1 LKNWQKSSRKIEKR
15 GTLNHPC
22 CSTSTHFVLNRRISN
37 VEVMKNVIKFH
48 NSTFVIRILLK
59 PPEHLQREILMKVL
73 VIGGGGREHALVWK
87 IAQSPKVKKIYCAP
101 GNAGIADLATCLPIN
116 SGDINKLVEFA
127 KKEKIDLTIVGPE
140 DPLCNGIVDIFE
152 KEGLKV
158 FGASQKAVE
167 IESSKSFAKEL
178 MHKYGIHTA
187 AGKTFTSYKKAE
199 NYIRKI
205 GAPVVVKADGLAAGK
220 GVMVCET
227 VSKAIDALKLII
239 KKRAFGDAGNKVVV
253 EECLTGEETSFLAFT
268 DGKNLLPL
276 PSSQDHKAIYDN
288 DQGPNTGGMGAYS
301 SAPIVDRFMHKK
313 IMEEIMMPT
322 IQAMASEGRPYKG
335 VLYAGLMIDKDRIKV
350 LEFNARFG
358 DPEAQPLLMRIKN
371 DMVPIMEATI
381 EGTLDQCELEID
393 ERAAVCVVMAS
404 KGYPGSYKKGIA
416 ISGLNDVKRM
426 KDVVVFHAGT
436 DKKEKTI
443 VTNGGRVLGVTALGH
458 SVKKAISRAYMAA
471 SRITWDG
478 VYYRK
483 DIGQKALKR
492 IERPP
497 KVGIVMGSD
506 SDYQVMEETVAALK
520 KFDIPFEMTVAS
532 AHRSPEKAYEFAS
545 SARKRGLKVIIAG
558 AGHAAHLAGAI
569 AAYTS
574 LPVIGVPID
583 SSALQGLDS
592 LLSTVQMPPG
602 IPVAT
607 VAIGKPGAK
616 NAGILA
622 AQILAVSDARLEK
635 MLDEYKKEMAA
646 KVEEKASNLQC
657 PI

>member
-1 LKNWQKSSRKIEKR
+1 MADLLQKK
-15 GTLNHPC
+15 
-22 CSTSTHFVLNRRISN
+22 
-37 VEVMKNVIKFH
+37 
-48 NSTFVIRILLK
+48 
-59 PPEHLQREILMKVL
+59 EIYMKVL
-73 VIGGGGREHALVWK
+73 IIGGGGREHALVWK

-101 GNAGIADLATCLPIN
+101 GNAGIADMATCLPIN
-116 SGDINKLVEFA
+116 SGDINKLLEFA

-158 FGASQKAVE
+158 FGANQKAVE
-167 IESSKSFAKEL
+167 IESSKSFAKDL
-178 MHKYGIHTA
+178 MNKYGINTA

-199 NYIRKI
+199 DYIRKT

-220 GVMVCET
+220 GVIVCET

-239 KKRAFGDAGNKVVV
+239 KKRAFGDAGDKVVV

-268 DGKNLLPL
+268 DGENLLPL

-301 SAPIVDRFMHKK
+301 SAPIIDRYMHKK

-371 DMVPIMEATI
+371 DIVPIMEATI
-381 EGTLDQCELEID
+381 EGTLDKCKLEID
-393 ERAAVCVVMAS
+393 DRAAVCLVMAS
-404 KGYPGSYKKGIA
+404 KGYPGSYKKGIP
-416 ISGLNDVKRM
+416 ISGLKDVKRM

-436 DKKEKTI
+436 DKKDKKI
-443 VTNGGRVLGVTALGH
+443 VTNGGRVLGVTALGN
-458 SVKKAISRAYMAA
+458 SVKKAISKAYMAA

-492 IERPP
+492 IEQPP

-506 SDYQVMEETVAALK
+506 SDYKVMEETVAALK
-520 KFDIPFEMTVAS
+520 KFDVPFEMTVAS

-545 SARKRGLKVIIAG
+545 SAQKRGLKVIIAG

-583 SSALQGLDS
+583 SSALKGLDS

-607 VAIGKPGAK
+607 VAIGKPGAR

-622 AQILAVSDARLEK
+622 AQILAVSDAGLEK
-635 MLDEYKKEMAA
+635 MLDNYKKEMAA
-646 KVEEKASNLQC
+646 KVEEKASKLQGQ
-657 PI
+657 I

>member
-1 LKNWQKSSRKIEKR
+1 
-15 GTLNHPC
+15 
-22 CSTSTHFVLNRRISN
+22 
-37 VEVMKNVIKFH
+37 
-48 NSTFVIRILLK
+48 
-59 PPEHLQREILMKVL
+59 MKVL
-73 VIGGGGREHALVWK
+73 IIGGGGREHALAWK

-158 FGASQKAVE
+158 FGANQKAVE
-167 IESSKSFAKEL
+167 IESSKSFAKDL
-178 MHKYGIHTA
+178 MNKYGINTA

-199 NYIRKI
+199 DYIRKT

-220 GVMVCET
+220 GVIVCET

-239 KKRAFGDAGNKVVV
+239 KKRAFGDAGNKVVI

-276 PSSQDHKAIYDN
+276 PSSQDHKAIFDN
-288 DQGPNTGGMGAYS
+288 DKGPNTGGMGAYS
-301 SAPIVDRFMHKK
+301 SAPIIDRYMHKK
-313 IMEEIMMPT
+313 IMGEIMMPT
-322 IQAMASEGRPYKG
+322 IRAMASEGRPYKG

-371 DMVPIMEATI
+371 DIVPIMEATI
-381 EGTLDQCELEID
+381 EGTLDKCKLEID
-393 ERAAVCVVMAS
+393 DRAAVCVVMAS

-416 ISGLNDVKRM
+416 ISGLKDVKRM
-426 KDVVVFHAGT
+426 KDIVVFHAGT
-436 DKKEKTI
+436 DTKDKKI
-443 VTNGGRVLGVTALGH
+443 VTNGGRVLGVTALGN

-471 SRITWDG
+471 SRITWGG

-492 IERPP
+492 IEQLP

-506 SDYQVMEETVAALK
+506 SDYKVMEETVAALK

-607 VAIGKPGAK
+607 VAIGKPGAR

-622 AQILAVSDARLEK
+622 AQILAVSDAGLEK

-646 KVEEKASNLQC
+646 KVEEKAGKLQGQ
-657 PI
+657 I

>member
-1 LKNWQKSSRKIEKR
+1 
-15 GTLNHPC
+15 
-22 CSTSTHFVLNRRISN
+22 
-37 VEVMKNVIKFH
+37 
-48 NSTFVIRILLK
+48 
-59 PPEHLQREILMKVL
+59 MKVL
-73 VIGGGGREHALVWK
+73 IIGGGGREHALVWK

-101 GNAGIADLATCLPIN
+101 GNAGIADMATCLPIN
-116 SGDINKLVEFA
+116 SGDINKLLEFA

-152 KEGLKV
+152 KQGLKV
-158 FGASQKAVE
+158 FGANQKAVE
-167 IESSKSFAKEL
+167 IESSKSFAKDL
-178 MHKYGIHTA
+178 MNKYGINTA

-199 NYIRKI
+199 DYIRKT

-220 GVMVCET
+220 GVIVCET

-253 EECLTGEETSFLAFT
+253 EKCLTGEEASFLAFT

-301 SAPIVDRFMHKK
+301 SAPIIDRYMHKK

-371 DMVPIMEATI
+371 DIVPIMEATI
-381 EGTLDQCELEID
+381 EGTLDKCKLEID
-393 ERAAVCVVMAS
+393 DRAAVCLVMAS
-404 KGYPGSYKKGIA
+404 KGYPGSYKKGIP
-416 ISGLNDVKRM
+416 ISGLKDVKRM

-436 DKKEKTI
+436 DKKDKKI
-443 VTNGGRVLGVTALGH
+443 VTNGGRVLGVTALGN

-492 IERPP
+492 IEQPP

-506 SDYQVMEETVAALK
+506 SDYKVMEETVAALK
-520 KFDIPFEMTVAS
+520 KFDVPFEMTVAS

-583 SSALQGLDS
+583 SSALKGLDS

-607 VAIGKPGAK
+607 VAIGKPGAR

-622 AQILAVSDARLEK
+622 AQILAVSDAGLEK
-635 MLDEYKKEMAA
+635 MLDNYKKEMAA
-646 KVEEKASNLQC
+646 KVEEKASKLQGQ
-657 PI
+657 I